1 MERISILEDRL
12 TAAYRRMVALA
23 TLPKTPPRRK
33 IQAEC
38 KAAHC
43 AVAIMQVVFAGP
55 LMIRRLTEEL
65 DISHFSEPFDSDE
78 ADVDST
84 DRIKLAKKACSK

>member
-1 MERISILEDRL
+1 
-12 TAAYRRMVALA
+12 
-23 TLPKTPPRRK
+23 
-33 IQAEC
+33 
-38 KAAHC
+38 
-43 AVAIMQVVFAGP
+43 VAIMQVVFAGP
-55 LMIRRLTEEL
+55 LMIRRLTKEL